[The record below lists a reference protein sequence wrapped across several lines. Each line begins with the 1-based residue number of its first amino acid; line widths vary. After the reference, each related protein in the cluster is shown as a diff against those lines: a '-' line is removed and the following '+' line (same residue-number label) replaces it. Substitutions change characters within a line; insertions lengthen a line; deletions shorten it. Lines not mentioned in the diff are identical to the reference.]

1 MVVVTD
7 LGPPEEGVRH
17 TQEKT
22 EVYLNQRSLGMGTLY
37 ISESRV
43 SWVGI
48 QSKGFS
54 LEYPHIAVH
63 AVSKDLTQFH
73 HECLYLM
80 IDVRLMDSTPCSSSA
95 GSDMDDNEEDSDG
108 GMTEIRFVP
117 DDKSSL
123 VALFEAMNEC
133 SALHPDEDASDLEE
147 EAAVEPEDG
156 GAADEDD
163 EDGMYDDADEE
174 PHVVDAGAAD
184 KQPQNGH
191 GDNNQMDTD

>member
-17 TQEKT
+17 TQDKT

-48 QSKGFS
+48 TSKGFS

-63 AVSKDLTQFH
+63 AISKDLTQFH
-73 HECLYLM
+73 QECLYLM
-80 IDVRLMDSTPCSSSA
+80 IDVRLMDSDSTPASSSA
-95 GSDMDDNEEDSDG
+95 GSDMEDNEEESEG

-117 DDKSSL
+117 DDKASL
-123 VALFEAMNEC
+123 LRLFEAMNEC
-133 SALHPDEDASDLEE
+133 SALHPDEDASD
-147 EAAVEPEDG
+147 PEDVEEG
-156 GAADEDD
+156 VDEDEGVVADEE
-163 EDGMYDDADEE
+163 EDGMYDDADEAG
-174 PHVVDAGAAD
+174 DAANRPA
-184 KQPQNGH
+184 NGH
-191 GDNNQMDTD
+191 QDDHMDAD